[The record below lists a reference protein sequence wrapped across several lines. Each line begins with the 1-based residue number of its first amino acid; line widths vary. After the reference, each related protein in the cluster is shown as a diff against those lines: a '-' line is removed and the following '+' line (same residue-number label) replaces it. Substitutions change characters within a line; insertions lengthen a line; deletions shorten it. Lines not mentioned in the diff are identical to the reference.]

1 MLSVQKCDLPEN
13 SLLSVYRADGAYTDC
28 YVTEIGRKISQ
39 IEYVRAFYTTNL
51 FKAERTIL
59 KWAVSKPST
68 DEEACLLAEGR
79 VQTFAAWDVETR
91 RDDQVLLSDYRG
103 RTRSWLMSEHVNNE
117 DEDSTKLY
125 FGSAVV
131 SIRIRKT
138 EELRMGKSFGVLLQF
153 HKLYSQ
159 ALLSSAKSRLS
170 RKPGFLG

>member
-1 MLSVQKCDLPEN
+1 MLSVETCDLPEN
-13 SLLSVYRADGAYTDC
+13 SLLWAYRADGAYTDC

-39 IEYVRAFYTTNL
+39 FEYVQAFYTTTL

-68 DEEACLLAEGR
+68 DEEACLLAGGR
-79 VQTFAAWDVETR
+79 VQTFAAWDVEAR
-91 RDDQVLLSDYRG
+91 QDDQILLSDYRG
-103 RTRSWLMSEHVNNE
+103 RTRSWLMSEHSNSE

-131 SIRIRKT
+131 STRVRET
-138 EELRMGKSFGVLLQF
+138 GELRMEKSISLLLQF

-159 ALLSSAKSRLS
+159 ALLSSARSRLS
-170 RKPGFLG
+170 R